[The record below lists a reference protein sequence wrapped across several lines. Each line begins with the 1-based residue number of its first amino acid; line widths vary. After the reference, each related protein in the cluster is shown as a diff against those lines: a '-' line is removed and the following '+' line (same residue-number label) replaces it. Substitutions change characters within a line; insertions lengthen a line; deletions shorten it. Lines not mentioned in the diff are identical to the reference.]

1 MRPASAAGTH
11 KESVL
16 TCGDNHKRD
25 SATHALPDEDKV
37 AAANP
42 VGLDRVVDGG
52 GHVSKPAIPSLFSFS
67 PSPSPLLSP
76 PFFSSQS
83 LPSVW
88 FSSTFA
94 LIELLDDHVRRDR
107 HGFCGF
113 GGLGVCFVGL
123 FCGFATVTFT
133 LSSNGSS
140 KP

>member
-25 SATHALPDEDKV
+25 RATHALPDEDKV

-67 PSPSPLLSP
+67 PSPSRPHVLLGVDVIVAP
-76 PFFSSQS
+76 GS
-83 LPSVW
+83 LGVV
-88 FSSTFA
+88 FQ
-94 LIELLDDHVRRDR
+94 HVRAD
-107 HGFCGF
+107 
-113 GGLGVCFVGL
+113 
-123 FCGFATVTFT
+123 
-133 LSSNGSS
+133 
-140 KP
+140 